1 MRKGIAVIDPR
12 TPGSNYRN
20 FSGGPGVLPM
30 SVLQQVQDAIGLIP
44 ETGLSLLGIS
54 HRSDWFAA
62 VVQEAEDNI
71 RTLLGI
77 GDNYHIL
84 FLQGGATQQFS
95 MVPMT
100 LLHKQS
106 ASADYLHTGYWSGK
120 AIPEA
125 RLAGPVR
132 TLWSGESCGFSRLP
146 TDTELACSEH
156 APYLHYVS
164 NETVEGLEFRRVPGR
179 DDIPRICDM
188 SSDFLSKPCETE
200 RFSLIYAHAQKNLG
214 PAGVTVVVVRD
225 ALLADS
231 PRHLPG
237 FLDYHAHIRAHSNY
251 NTPPVFAIY
260 VVLLVTRWLLHEVG
274 GVENMAR
281 LNQRKAALLY
291 RLVDDSDGFYRGRAR
306 ASDRSLMNVVFN
318 LDTPELE
325 RQFLDEALAA
335 GFHGLGG
342 HRSIGGIR
350 ASLYNAMTLPAVQA
364 LAEFMHDFRRRIG
377 SRPQRSRT
385 SCAATIALSTA

>member
-1 MRKGIAVIDPR
+1 MPVIDPR
-12 TPGSNYRN
+12 TLASNYRN
-20 FSGGPGVLPM
+20 FSGGPGALPM
-30 SVLQQVQDAIGLIP
+30 TVLQQVQEAIGLVP

-62 VVQEAEDNI
+62 VVQEAEQNF

-77 GDNYHIL
+77 PDNYRIL

-100 LLHKQS
+100 LLHKQC

-125 RLAGPVR
+125 RLAGSIR

-146 TDTELACSEH
+146 ADSELAYNAQ

-164 NETVEGLEFRRVPGR
+164 NETVEGLQFRRIPGR

-188 SSDFLSKPCETE
+188 SSDFLSQPCDTE

-225 ALLADS
+225 ALLETRRVICPDS
-231 PRHLPG
+231 WT
-237 FLDYHAHIRAHSNY
+237 I
-251 NTPPVFAIY
+251 
-260 VVLLVTRWLLHEVG
+260 TRIS
-274 GVENMAR
+274 R
-281 LNQRKAALLY
+281 R
-291 RLVDDSDGFYRGRAR
+291 
-306 ASDRSLMNVVFN
+306 
-318 LDTPELE
+318 
-325 RQFLDEALAA
+325 
-335 GFHGLGG
+335 
-342 HRSIGGIR
+342 
-350 ASLYNAMTLPAVQA
+350 TLITT
-364 LAEFMHDFRRRIG
+364 RRRYLRFMRFCW
-377 SRPQRSRT
+377 SRAGYCMRSAASRT
-385 SCAATIALSTA
+385 WRA